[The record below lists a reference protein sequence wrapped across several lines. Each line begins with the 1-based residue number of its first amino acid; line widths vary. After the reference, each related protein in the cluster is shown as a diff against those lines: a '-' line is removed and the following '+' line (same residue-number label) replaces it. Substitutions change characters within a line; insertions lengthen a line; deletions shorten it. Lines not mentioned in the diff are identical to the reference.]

1 MSKCSTILEQEEN
14 EYLLPSPCLH
24 ECVKNALSCIIQSTK
39 IQKIKIYCPFDIR
52 KEFLKY
58 LILIKN
64 YSTKEKLL
72 LTPSKTSQLR
82 GYLNQSDV
90 SIVVG

>member
-1 MSKCSTILEQEEN
+1 MIPILHKNPCNKILEKIQTFFQGR
-14 EYLLPSPCLH
+14 
-24 ECVKNALSCIIQSTK
+24 KNALSCIIQSAK
-39 IQKIKIYCPFDIR
+39 IQKIKKYCLFDIR

-64 YSTKEKLL
+64 YSTKEQLL

-90 SIVVG
+90 SIVG